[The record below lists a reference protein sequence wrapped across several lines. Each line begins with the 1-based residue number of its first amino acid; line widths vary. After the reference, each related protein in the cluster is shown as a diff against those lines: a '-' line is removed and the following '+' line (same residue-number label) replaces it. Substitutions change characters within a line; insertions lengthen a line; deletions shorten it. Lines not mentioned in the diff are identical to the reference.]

1 MADVV
6 HLLRLALLGLIV
18 VSLMG
23 EARAAAEPT
32 EKDGP
37 SRPLPPSGGTRD
49 AAIALARRGKT
60 AEALSILERLARQ
73 TPNDAALAGDLVVV
87 LTWAGRDQ
95 EAIRRFRA
103 LPRKARADYVVLAVA
118 QAQRFEHHYASA
130 LSLYRDGIIRF
141 PGDPRFRAGEIE
153 TLVDAGQAK
162 AADVEVRRALT
173 GSRES
178 VDLLIAAA
186 YAAEAAGR
194 PVDALHYAQR
204 ALDVAPADREA
215 LRQKALAIDAMGA
228 PDVALDLAAAH
239 PGLLTAAETSR
250 LMGDAAA
257 DLVRWDAVEPVAEPR
272 RFAAADRAIAALDRL
287 IARFSAAGPEAAGAL
302 RRARCD
308 RIVAYFDRA
317 RMRDA
322 VAEYES
328 LARSGVAVP
337 AYALQA
343 AAGAYLALRQPE
355 TARDLYRR
363 VVETEPRNVQARLGL
378 FHALVETEEFDAAFQ
393 VVDATAATTSPWIPL
408 KGSPDPVANP
418 DKLAADVAAANA
430 RLYAGELAEADR
442 RFSAMSARAPNNS
455 ELLADLAE
463 TYEARGWPRRS
474 EGTLQI
480 ARAQGS
486 PDAEIDI
493 AEAQDD
499 FDLQDWPE
507 FEAATSDLA
516 QRLPENS
523 EVRRLQREADLRQR
537 AELRLFAERVWT
549 SPTNINGGNGLAT
562 GLQLFSPPFAEYW
575 RAFVAWD
582 VAHQRLPEGNYTG
595 RTYGTGVEYAG
606 PLFDAS
612 AEARATQDGT
622 DHGGGK
628 LALAWRGD
636 DQWRLGAAGEIF
648 STDTPLRALKNGIS
662 ADSATLTA
670 DWRESESRDAKAF
683 LEQAPFSDGNE
694 RTNLGFV
701 WRERLFTAP
710 HLSLDGI
717 GDLGTSRNT
726 RGDAPYYNPRND
738 ALGTA
743 GLAARQILLR
753 RYQFSWEHGVT
764 LAAGPYW
771 ERDFATSFA
780 WSARYE
786 QSIETDGLRIASG
799 LGFGRQTYDGVYQ
812 NAVTLDLHL
821 AWKF

>member
-6 HLLRLALLGLIV
+6 HLLRLALLALV
-18 VSLMG
+18 LLSLMG
-23 EARAAAEPT
+23 EARASPEA
-32 EKDGP
+32 K
-37 SRPLPPSGGTRD
+37 GGTRD
-49 AAIALARRGKT
+49 EAIALARRGKT
-60 AEALSILERLARQ
+60 SEALSILERLARQ
-73 TPNDAALAGDLVVV
+73 NPNDAALAGDLVVV

-95 EAIRRFRA
+95 EAIGRFRT
-103 LPRKARADYVVLAVA
+103 LPRKGRADYVVLAVA
-118 QAQRFEHHYASA
+118 QAQRFERHYANA
-130 LSLYRDGIIRF
+130 LSLYRDGLVRF
-141 PGDPRFRAGEIE
+141 HGDPRFRAGEIE
-153 TLVDAGQAK
+153 TLVDSGQAK
-162 AADVEVRRALT
+162 AADVEIRRALT

-178 VDLLIAAA
+178 ADLLIAAA
-186 YAAEAAGR
+186 YAAASAGR
-194 PVDALHYAQR
+194 PVDALRYAQR
-204 ALDVAPADREA
+204 ALDTEPANREA

-228 PDVALDLAAAH
+228 ADVALDVAEAH
-239 PGLLTAAETSR
+239 PGLLTAAETRR
-250 LMGDAAA
+250 LRADSAA

-272 RFAAADRAIAALDRL
+272 RFAAADRAIAALDQL
-287 IARFSAAGPEAAGAL
+287 IARFSAAGPDAAGAL

-317 RMRDA
+317 RMTDA

-328 LARSGVAVP
+328 LSRSGATVP

-363 VVETEPRNVQARLGL
+363 VLEEEPRNVPARLGL
-378 FHALVETEEFDAAFQ
+378 FHALVETEEFDAAFH
-393 VVDATAATTSPWIPL
+393 VVDETAATTSPWIPL
-408 KGSPDPVANP
+408 KGSPEPVANP

-442 RFSAMSARAPNNS
+442 RFSAMSARAPNNT

-463 TYEARGWPRRS
+463 TYEARGWPRRADA
-474 EGTLQI
+474 TLQI
-480 ARAQGS
+480 ARAQRAA
-486 PDAEIDI
+486 DAEIDI
-493 AEAQDD
+493 AQAQDD
-499 FDLQDWPE
+499 FDLQEWPE

-516 QRLPENS
+516 RRLPENT
-523 EVRRLQREADLRQR
+523 EVQRLQRQADLRQR

-562 GLQLFSPPFAEYW
+562 GLQLFSPPVAEYW
-575 RAFVAWD
+575 RVFAAWD
-582 VAHQRLPEGNYTG
+582 VAHQRLPEGNYTE
-595 RTYGTGVEYAG
+595 RTYGTGVDYAG

-628 LALAWRGD
+628 LALTWRAD

-662 ADSATLTA
+662 ADSGTLTA

-710 HLSLDGI
+710 HLSIDGL
-717 GDLGTSRNT
+717 GDLGASRNT
-726 RGDAPYYNPRND
+726 RSDAPYYNPRND

-753 RYQFSWEHGVT
+753 RYAFSWEHGVT

-786 QSIETDGLRIASG
+786 QSIETDGLRVASG